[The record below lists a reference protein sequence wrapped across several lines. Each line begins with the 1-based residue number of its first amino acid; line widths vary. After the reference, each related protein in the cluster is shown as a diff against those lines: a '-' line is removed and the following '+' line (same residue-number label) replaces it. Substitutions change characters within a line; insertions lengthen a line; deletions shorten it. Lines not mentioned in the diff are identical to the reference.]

1 MNSFLTK
8 DLYFASY
15 LYCCGCELDSVSKKD
30 GITMFVFDRT
40 SRLSELVE
48 SYFSRNALVDPIQ
61 YDDALKTL
69 RNLTL
74 GPKSVRKDLPSFV
87 AA

>member
-1 MNSFLTK
+1 MNPFLTK

-48 SYFSRNALVDPIQ
+48 IYFSRNALVDPIK
-61 YDDALKTL
+61 YDEALKTL
-69 RNLTL
+69 RNLAL
-74 GPKSVRKDLPSFV
+74 GPKSVKRDLPSLV